1 MHFVSLDTPLG
12 KLGVFEQNEKIIR
25 VSFSFCENDTKL
37 QPSCVAQNAAEQLR
51 EYFIGKRKTFDLPIS
66 LVGVTPFRKEVYTQ
80 LMKVEYGKTVS
91 YKDIATAISNPGA
104 VRAVGGA
111 LNKNPLLIIVPCH
124 RVVGADGSLTGFAC
138 GIDKKQFL
146 LKLEKNSNQF

>member
-1 MHFVSLDTPLG
+1 
-12 KLGVFEQNEKIIR
+12 
-25 VSFSFCENDTKL
+25 
-37 QPSCVAQNAAEQLR
+37 
-51 EYFIGKRKTFDLPIS
+51 
-66 LVGVTPFRKEVYTQ
+66 
-80 LMKVEYGKTVS
+80 MKVEYGKTVS